1 METKKIKIIE
11 IKSAMR
17 NLGLSNI
24 EAAKKLGVSPQTISN
39 WRNNRNFPRIKH
51 LFKLRK
57 LLKKSLKNDI
67 VEK

>member
-17 NLGLSNI
+17 NLGLRNI
-24 EAAKKLGVSPQTISN
+24 DVAKKLGVNPQTISS
-39 WRNNRNFPRIKH
+39 WLNNRNFPRTKY